1 MKPYKDKQLTET
13 SKIRVFK
20 SDVDSGELQWHRD
33 REDRLVEVMEGNG
46 WKFQLDNQLP
56 INLTEGQVLLIP
68 QGTYHRIFKG
78 KDDLKIKIDFI

>member
-33 REDRLVEVMEGNG
+33 REDRLVEVIEGNG

-56 INLTEGQVLLIP
+56 IN
-68 QGTYHRIFKG
+68 
-78 KDDLKIKIDFI
+78 

>member
-1 MKPYKDKQLTET
+1 MKPYKDRQITET

-33 REDRLVEVMEGNG
+33 REDRLVEVMGGNG

>member
-20 SDVDSGELQWHRD
+20 SDIDSGELQWHRD
-33 REDRLVEVMEGNG
+33 REDRLVEVIEGNG

>member
-1 MKPYKDKQLTET
+1 MKPYKDRQITET

>member
-1 MKPYKDKQLTET
+1 MKPYKDRQLTET

-33 REDRLVEVMEGNG
+33 REDRLVKVMEGNG